1 MNFDG
6 KAIVVDQYVETFY
19 SDNGSA
25 IVIPSVKSEFN
36 SFLGEAN
43 VERKDYILSHD
54 YSSLDKSIV
63 FNQDAYEK
71 TFEKTFSPYSVNIQ
85 SKVPYTV
92 VIAEEINGIKE
103 KEPEVLLAPFE
114 KVLVLDKTSTLSTDK
129 DYDASD
135 RILMF
140 DKKSRYT
147 NVFLFSKVKIIDI
160 MIPTNLLINNKAVA
174 YIIDATKAEEMV
186 EFPSIS
192 ANIVDKTEIVVPP
205 PTKGYQ
211 DMFLVVQKN
220 NFIELKL
227 SDTILDVTGLP
238 EGLEYS
244 LNAIKGIIT
253 KSGSYD
259 IRIQYQESAQ
269 KLNIIVPYYERTL

>member
-54 YSSLDKSIV
+54 YNSLDKSIV

-71 TFEKTFSPYSVNIQ
+71 TFEKTFTPYSVNIQ
-85 SKVPYTV
+85 SEVPYTV
-92 VIAEEINGIKE
+92 IIAEEINGIKE